1 MNNTQKTL
9 YSSHIFMF
17 PFRFDYNS
25 NGFAHEFDFY
35 RTKNIESRLRLDTLN
50 SMLVSEG
57 WVYEEFDISRSDEKH
72 ILYSEFAYF
81 YDYARESIYNRYHFS
96 SESIA
101 NFYRK
106 PLLEGGTYTIKISET
121 THRKKKEYHLDIS
134 GVSLRIF
141 STGVGILSIE
151 LDNRTYEDFD
161 AILDINDFGR
171 RIYPGFVGKEG
182 IKDTKNAFLAQSIT
196 ITDAQ
201 KLKLIEEEFDDY
213 PLDDVYVGKHIM
225 HLLGQKT
232 FSQKKSGHDGTYYI
246 QPSLDDRMFVL
257 SWHGNDKMVEELQS
271 FERYYTNNPNWYKY
285 IFVDTGLL
293 TVQNENM
300 RERLLNEAT
309 YDRWSD
315 YGTFTGI
322 SRYSFVILS
331 SSEETLKENNAEF
344 IIGHSKSMYFQM
356 MTILLAIRT
365 SILRFSDEL
374 APVATPEHIGKLKTL
389 YEKYLSFYNRLY
401 FKEVTH
407 QEQGIELYDIALK
420 QMKIPEHME
429 KLDGKF
435 TKLHDFA
442 SLQAD
447 KKSTKAMNRLTILG
461 AVLMIP
467 GLVVSLLQLDEI
479 HNLVTQSNV
488 MPLVIGSFI
497 LGALIAF
504 ILSNKG
510 GNDE

>member
-1 MNNTQKTL
+1 MTEKKEL

-17 PFRFDYNS
+17 PFRFDYNA
-25 NGFAHEFDFY
+25 NGFTHEFEFY
-35 RTKNIESRLRLDTLN
+35 RKENIDQRLRLDTLN
-50 SMLVSEG
+50 RRLVNEG
-57 WVYEEFDISRSDEKH
+57 WIYEKFDIENSHDKH

-81 YDYARESIYNRYHFS
+81 YDYARESIYNRNNFS
-96 SESIA
+96 AESIA

-106 PLLEGGTYTIKISET
+106 PILEGGTYTIEICQTK
-121 THRKKKEYHLDIS
+121 HRDEKEYHLDIA
-134 GVSLRIF
+134 GISLRIF

-151 LDNRTYEDFD
+151 LDNYRYQNFEE
-161 AILDINDFGR
+161 ILDINEFGR
-171 RIYPGFVGKEG
+171 RVYPGFVGVQG
-182 IKDTKNAFLAQSIT
+182 VQNTKDAFLAKCIT
-196 ITDAQ
+196 VTDNQ
-201 KLKLIEEEFDDY
+201 GDVLVEENFEECS
-213 PLDDVYVGKHIM
+213 LDDVYVGNHIM
-225 HLLGQKT
+225 YLLGQNI
-232 FSQKKSGHDGTYYI
+232 FSQKKSGDNATFYI

-257 SWHGNDKMVEELQS
+257 SWHGNDEMVEELQG
-271 FERYYTNNPNWYKY
+271 FENHYTNNPNWYKY

-300 RERLLNEAT
+300 RERHLSNAT

-322 SRYSFVILS
+322 SRYSFVVLTP
-331 SSEETLKENNAEF
+331 SESALKKENAEF

-374 APVATPEHIGKLKTL
+374 APVATPKHIGKLKLL

-407 QEQGIELYDIALK
+407 QDQGIELYDIALR

-442 SLQAD
+442 NLQAE
-447 KKSTKAMNRLTILG
+447 KKSASAMNRLTILG
-461 AVLMIP
+461 AVLLIP
-467 GLVVSLLQLDEI
+467 GLMISLLQIDEVSKLLGKPHI
-479 HNLVTQSNV
+479 LW
-488 MPLVIGSFI
+488 IAGSFV
-497 LGALIAF
+497 LGIITAVSLID
-504 ILSNKG
+504 KG
-510 GNDE
+510 GDK